1 MLVFS
6 DMDGWLL
13 SAVLPPPKP
22 IFDLLG
28 LPVSLQS
35 AVKLLESFH
44 CLAGERPS
52 DTTIHAIEK
61 GKASK
66 QSELQLMNYLSAF
79 FLPDDKEIKD
89 AQQFERTPFSRHA
102 WKAVLRGVNRCVVP
116 PELAL
121 LEDFVKER
129 IAKEEALHRELY
141 GPTYLGWPRGDMLT
155 SIGRQIAYP
164 RSMLDM
170 LAAGED
176 AFCLALS
183 EGRISHEDLLKFI
196 LFFELDFI
204 FGALK
209 SLERGI
215 TLYRMSTDD
224 NFDIKYPKIADYG
237 AFSHLFPGDE
247 DNDFYS
253 PFERF
258 LGLVRCGFSSEY
270 KTWSAISNFIPVEGE
285 KYLDPSAVKARRKDT
300 LKKWR
305 SLGKK
310 RGYMPS
316 MEVMVGFIDNLSA
329 DEDEY
334 RLFIIVAWAAMFLE
348 RAFTRHVEFAQGLD
362 LPSAKAS
369 VLVLAEY
376 RRYRER

>member
-1 MLVFS
+1 MFVFS
-6 DMDGWLL
+6 DMDGWPL
-13 SAVLPPPKP
+13 SAVLPPPEP

-44 CLAGERPS
+44 RLAGERPS

-66 QSELQLMNYLSAF
+66 QSELQLMNYLPAF

-89 AQQFERTPFSRHA
+89 AQQFERTPFSRHS
-102 WKAVLRGVNRCVVP
+102 WKAVLRGVYHWAVP

-121 LEDFVKER
+121 LEDFVKDR

-141 GPTYLGWPRGDMLT
+141 GPTYLRWPRGDIFT

-164 RSMLDM
+164 PSILDM
-170 LAAGED
+170 LAAGEE

-183 EGRISHEDLLKFI
+183 EGRVSHEDQLKVI

-215 TLYRMSTDD
+215 ISYRMRIDD
-224 NFDIKYPKIADYG
+224 NFKRRYPKMADYV
-237 AFSHLFPGDE
+237 AFSHFFPGYE

-258 LGLVRCGFSSEY
+258 LDLVRCGFSSEY
-270 KTWSAISNFIPVEGE
+270 KTWSALSNFIPVEGE
-285 KYLDPSAVKARRKDT
+285 QHLDPSAVKARRKDI

-329 DEDEY
+329 DDDEY
-334 RLFIIVAWAAMFLE
+334 RLLIIVAWAAMFLE

-369 VLVLAEY
+369 VLAEY
-376 RRYRER
+376 RRYREP